1 MSGMRVACPGG
12 GCCGWSAG
20 AGAGAAGAAEP
31 PPPVPPPCAG
41 ADMVPVCCVLCEGV
55 EVSATNDAGACSR
68 PKRRASKE
76 EVIAHDGRGVF
87 SCSLPGDE
95 FRPRPHSQTHTHT
108 LTGTSSSSRSSR
120 RSSSTPASPMSS
132 PPPSP
137 PPPSSSSAPAVG
149 SPCVQQAL
157 KKARLV
163 LKDPVAKLRALPTI
177 RERCRLIYAAAQRD
191 ELEHFALHEEKLGE
205 VVDYVHAVIQERFPE
220 GMDAVPNHSRY
231 RHFEPGNVDRLSQ
244 LRAACAEQGVDAREM
259 ARRLVDLVVVSVL
272 LDAGAGDK
280 WKYIEE
286 GSGQT
291 ITRSEGLGVASF
303 HMFMDGAFSYAS
315 EEGIKMQADAA
326 GLQGLTTEAIKKGFQ
341 VDEENNPLVGA
352 EGRADLLRRLGKA
365 LEEHPE
371 FFSSALAG
379 GEGGREGGGVTSF
392 RPGFLVDYL
401 FAQAKPGSEP
411 AAVSVHDLWQ
421 AVMYGLESIWPAGR
435 TTVEGRSMGDVW
447 PHSALLK
454 KEEGGKEDG
463 GKEEEE
469 EREDATAG
477 LVPFHKLSQWL
488 TYSLLEPLGEA
499 GLLLTE
505 TTHLTGLP
513 EYRNGGLFVDLG
525 VLVPKKSSI
534 LDPSGHLPDSEIIVE
549 WRALT
554 VVLLDEVAKLLRI
567 KVGETE
573 KGLPLVKVL
582 EGGTWTAGRKI
593 AKEKRPETCGPPIVI
608 VSDGTVF

>member
-1 MSGMRVACPGG
+1 MLR
-12 GCCGWSAG
+12 
-20 AGAGAAGAAEP
+20 
-31 PPPVPPPCAG
+31 
-41 ADMVPVCCVLCEGV
+41 
-55 EVSATNDAGACSR
+55 
-68 PKRRASKE
+68 
-76 EVIAHDGRGVF
+76 
-87 SCSLPGDE
+87 
-95 FRPRPHSQTHTHT
+95 
-108 LTGTSSSSRSSR
+108 
-120 RSSSTPASPMSS
+120 
-132 PPPSP
+132 
-137 PPPSSSSAPAVG
+137 
-149 SPCVQQAL
+149 
-157 KKARLV
+157 
-163 LKDPVAKLRALPTI
+163 DPVVKLRALPTI
-177 RERCRLIYAAAQRD
+177 RERCRVIYAAAKKN

-205 VVDYVHAVIQERFPE
+205 VVDYVHVVIQERFPE
-220 GMDAVPNHSRY
+220 GMNAVPNHSRY
-231 RHFEPGNVDRLSQ
+231 RHFEAGNVDRLNQ
-244 LRAACAEQGVDAREM
+244 LRAASAEQGLDAREM

-280 WKYIEE
+280 WRYVEE
-286 GSGQT
+286 GTGQT

-303 HMFMDGAFSYAS
+303 HMFMAGAFSSAS
-315 EEGIKMQADAA
+315 EEGSKMQADAV

-341 VDEENNPLVGA
+341 VDEETNPLVGA

-371 FFSSALAG
+371 FFSSVLAG
-379 GEGGREGGGVTSF
+379 EKEGGVTSF

-411 AAVSVHDLWQ
+411 AAVTVHDLWQ

-435 TTVEGRSMGDVW
+435 TMVEGKSMGDVW

-454 KEEGGKEDG
+454 HKRDMDGREDGEDGEEG
-463 GKEEEE
+463 EEEE
-469 EREDATAG
+469 EDATRG

-499 GLLLTE
+499 GLLLTD

-534 LDPSGHLPDSEIIVE
+534 LDPAGHLPDSEVIVE

-554 VVLLDEVAKLLRI
+554 VVLLDEVARLLRI

-573 KGLPLVKVL
+573 EGLPLVKVL

-593 AKEKRPETCGPPIVI
+593 AKALRSETGGPPITI

>member
-1 MSGMRVACPGG
+1 M
-12 GCCGWSAG
+12 
-20 AGAGAAGAAEP
+20 
-31 PPPVPPPCAG
+31 
-41 ADMVPVCCVLCEGV
+41 
-55 EVSATNDAGACSR
+55 
-68 PKRRASKE
+68 
-76 EVIAHDGRGVF
+76 
-87 SCSLPGDE
+87 
-95 FRPRPHSQTHTHT
+95 
-108 LTGTSSSSRSSR
+108 
-120 RSSSTPASPMSS
+120 
-132 PPPSP
+132 
-137 PPPSSSSAPAVG
+137 
-149 SPCVQQAL
+149 
-157 KKARLV
+157 V

-205 VVDYVHAVIQERFPE
+205 VVDYVHTVIQERFPE

-244 LRAACAEQGVDAREM
+244 LRAACAEEGVDAREV

-280 WKYIEE
+280 WKYVEE
-286 GSGQT
+286 GTGQT

-303 HMFMDGAFSYAS
+303 HMFMDGAFSSVS
-315 EEGIKMQADAA
+315 EEGKKMQADAV
-326 GLQGLTTEAIKKGFQ
+326 GLQGLTTEAITKGFQ
-341 VDEENNPLVGA
+341 VDEETNPLVGA

-379 GEGGREGGGVTSF
+379 GKEGRGVASF
-392 RPGFLVDYL
+392 RPGYLVDYL

-454 KEEGGKEDG
+454 TKKEDGKEDG
-463 GKEEEE
+463 GEEEE
-469 EREDATAG
+469 GEDATTG

-505 TTHLTGLP
+505 TTYLTGLP

-534 LDPSGHLPDSEIIVE
+534 LDPSGHLPDSEVIVE

-554 VVLLDEVAKLLRI
+554 VVLLDEVARLLRV

-573 KGLPLVKVL
+573 EGLPLVKVL